1 MNPMKK
7 SALLLSAL
15 LLVGAGCLRARAVI
29 TNFEECAAAGNP
41 VMESYPRQCRADG
54 TTFVEVAA
62 MPPEAQP
69 KPAPEPLPE
78 PGLPEGA
85 VELKVGASAK
95 VDERLT
101 LTLLAVDDS
110 RCPKGVQCV
119 WAGELAARVGVSVS
133 GPDGGSLELR
143 LGQAIAS
150 EGVAYG
156 YGIRLA
162 AITETSAAFV
172 VRAP

>member
-7 SALLLSAL
+7 PALLLSAL
-15 LLVGAGCLRARAVI
+15 LLAGAGCLRAQAVI

-41 VMESYPRQCRADG
+41 VMESYPRQCRAG
-54 TTFVEVAA
+54 GRTFVEIVA
-62 MPPEAQP
+62 MPPEPQP
-69 KPAPEPLPE
+69 EPEPQPAPELPA
-78 PGLPEGA
+78 GA

-101 LTLLAVDDS
+101 LTLLAIDDS

-119 WAGELAARVGVSVS
+119 WAGELAARVGVAVS

-143 LGQAIAS
+143 LGQATAS

-156 YGIRLA
+156 YGITLV